1 MFTFIHKQFFVLF
14 FLFVKIKIAIV
25 FKKIFRIL
33 IIKICNFVILI
44 TLNNLRF
51 NKDNFNIKSRNRN
64 NEEKTFLKKFR
75 F

>member
-1 MFTFIHKQFFVLF
+1 MFTFIHKQFFALF

-25 FKKIFRIL
+25 FKRIFRIL
-33 IIKICNFVILI
+33 IIKICNFVISI

-64 NEEKTFLKKFR
+64 NEEKTFLKKIR

>member
-64 NEEKTFLKKFR
+64 NEEKTFLKKIR